1 MSDTVLYKYFK
12 LVSGEGI
19 ICKTED
25 DCKNI
30 YKQKTV
36 SVTDPVILNPV
47 RIPRGEILIESYI
60 MYPWF
65 SFSPDNVYE
74 IPTQQIVLASN
85 IKESLK
91 KNYVEYLTQQAKR
104 DREEMSEEESF
115 EMDDDDEDLIDDE
128 LEDEM
133 IQQILEGDDYEENG
147 RIATGSSKRTLH

>member
-12 LVSGEGI
+12 LVSGESI

-65 SFSPDNVYE
+65 SFSPDDVYE

-91 KNYVEYLTQQAKR
+91 KNYIEYLEHQAKR
-104 DREEMSEEESF
+104 DSEEASDDQF
-115 EMDDDDEDLIDDE
+115 EDNDDDEFDEE